1 MYISLSKI
9 SIQLLIRSSK
19 LPIPSIDA
27 FKLTCELHSKC
38 QFPLQNFKNG
48 FGSFLTLEIYNIT
61 LLSVK
66 WIKECPTVMHCFGQ
80 VDLVK
85 DSM

>member
-1 MYISLSKI
+1 MSTQFLIWLSNI
-9 SIQLLIRSSK
+9 L
-19 LPIPSIDA
+19 IPSSNA
-27 FKLTCELHSKC
+27 LKMSKLTCELHSKC